1 MTEFKEDA
9 GQEVPAKTSDLRLSP
24 ALEAEIK
31 AIQEIFAKAENQEE
45 RAKTMEPTNIGTPPE
60 ENPWDDCEPAD
71 DHGIELIYAEIAD
84 SQIQLSWILG
94 GQNDE

>member
-31 AIQEIFAKAENQEE
+31 AIQEIFAKAESQEE
-45 RAKTMEPTNIGTPPE
+45 GGH
-60 ENPWDDCEPAD
+60 DDE
-71 DHGIELIYAEIAD
+71 
-84 SQIQLSWILG
+84 
-94 GQNDE
+94 